1 MSNKRIL
8 VVDDSEIIR
17 EMLAS
22 FLSTVGHLV
31 DVAAD
36 GQSALEKFNLY
47 QHQLIISD
55 LQMPRIDGL
64 SLLRQ
69 IKAVRAEA
77 QVIILTGHATL
88 DSAVEALRLGAY
100 DYLIKPID
108 NMESFARL
116 VDRALNHYDLL
127 IENKRLVE
135 ELRQSNAR
143 LESQVIERTRELQ
156 IANESLRSLDR
167 LKNDFISVVS
177 HELRTPMSVI
187 MLEAQLLNQDARV
200 LPTDKLSAVYSTLLV
215 NAKRLQIQIENL
227 LDFALIER
235 SELEL
240 DFRPCSVN
248 QVVRDVL
255 DLYEARARE
264 KQLTLKLNLPPT
276 ATLSVIADG
285 PRLRSALVHIVDN
298 AVKFTPE
305 GGTITVSVHGMA
317 TMPNGTEPAVAI
329 AVRDDGI
336 GIPPDIQQK
345 LFTAFNQADMTTT
358 RRYGGMGM
366 GLALAARIV
375 AAHHGKITFKS
386 EVGNGSLFA
395 LWVPTRQPE
404 TYASEAWYMERLVE
418 SAR

>member
-1 MSNKRIL
+1 MSEKRIL

-22 FLSTVGHLV
+22 FLSTLGYFV
-31 DVAAD
+31 DVAED
-36 GQSALEKFNLY
+36 GQSALEKFKLY
-47 QHQLIISD
+47 GHQLIISD

-64 SLLRQ
+64 GLLRQ
-69 IKAVRAEA
+69 VKAARPEA

-100 DYLIKPID
+100 DYLLKPID
-108 NMESFARL
+108 NMEAFARL
-116 VDRALNHYDLL
+116 VERALRHFDLL

-135 ELRQSNAR
+135 ELKQSNAR
-143 LESQVIERTRELQ
+143 LESQVLARTHELQ

-187 MLEAQLLNQDARV
+187 LLEAQLLNTEARL
-200 LPTDKLSAVYSTLLV
+200 LPSDKLAHVYTTLLV
-215 NAKRLQIQIENL
+215 NARRLQIQIEDL
-227 LDFALIER
+227 LDFSLIER
-235 SELEL
+235 GELEL
-240 DFRPCSVN
+240 DFRPCSIN
-248 QVVRDVL
+248 QAVRDVL

-264 KQLTLKLNLPPT
+264 KQLTLKVNLPPT
-276 ATLSVIADG
+276 ATLSVIADA
-285 PRLRSALVHIVDN
+285 PRLRSALVHIIDN

-305 GGTITVSVHGMA
+305 GGTVTVSVHGMA
-317 TMPNGTEPAVAI
+317 TMPNSSEPAVAV

-395 LWVPTRQPE
+395 LWIPTRQPE
-404 TYASEAWYMERLVE
+404 THAEEAWHLEHLLQPTP
-418 SAR
+418 